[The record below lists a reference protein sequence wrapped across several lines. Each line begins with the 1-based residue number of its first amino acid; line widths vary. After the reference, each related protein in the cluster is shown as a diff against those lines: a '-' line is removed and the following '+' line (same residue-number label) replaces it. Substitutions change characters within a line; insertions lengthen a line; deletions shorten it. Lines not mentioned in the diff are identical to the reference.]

1 MKQALFL
8 VDEYPRITS
17 TGGQGDWTK
26 IITGVMRELDFE
38 VHVITGAK
46 GAGFEEDFV
55 HVTRIPQRKRG
66 DMFTIFKAVRQAKP
80 DLIHAAA
87 IYPPY
92 YFASWIH
99 PRAAKVLTSHGPP
112 LMKDQPLVAKTNIF
126 AHWTWYVVAPLYNR
140 IICST
145 PFEYNLYMKRLSR
158 LGLKKM
164 AETKLRQISFPI
176 DVDFYLKQQNRKAL
190 KKKFGLEGAEFVVS
204 EVAVFLHKH
213 KDQLTAARAVRFL
226 IDKGVKAKLLLSG
239 IDPRPDQAYKKQIIE
254 TIGEDNVVFTGN
266 ISKEK
271 LRDVYWVAD
280 AYVSPGY
287 DTQGLCPREAFAA
300 QRPLFLSDIVFYKSG
315 FGRFAKYHERWNH
328 VQLGGQLYEC
338 FKTPPAIDV
347 AARRTELERFT
358 INHFREGMRKAFVES
373 LGEKGFEE
381 RV

>member
-1 MKQALFL
+1 MKKALFL

-17 TGGQGDWTK
+17 TGGQGDWTQ
-26 IITGVMRELDFE
+26 IITRVMRDLGFE

-46 GAGFEEDFV
+46 GEGFEEDFV
-55 HVTRIPQRKRG
+55 HVTRTPQRKRS
-66 DMFTIFKAVRQAKP
+66 DMFAIFKAVKRVQP
-80 DLIHAAA
+80 HLIHAAA

-112 LMKDQPLVAKTNIF
+112 LMKDQPVIAKTNIF
-126 AHWTWYVVAPLYNR
+126 AHWTWYFVAPRYNR

-145 PFEYNLYMKRLSR
+145 PYEYELYMKRLSR

-164 AETKLRQISFPI
+164 AETKLRQVSFPI
-176 DVDFYLKQQNRKAL
+176 DVDFYSQPQNRKQL
-190 KKKFGLEGAEFVVS
+190 KKGFGLEDAEFVVS

-213 KDQLTAARAVRFL
+213 KDQLTAAKAVRYL

-239 IDPRPDQAYKKQIIE
+239 VDPQPDQSYKEQIVK
-254 TIGEDNVVFTGN
+254 TIGKENVVFTGN
-266 ISKEK
+266 VGKEK
-271 LRDVYWVAD
+271 LRDVYWAGD

-315 FGRFAKYHERWNH
+315 FEQFAQYHERWNSK
-328 VQLGGQLYEC
+328 QLGEQLYQC
-338 FKTPPAIDV
+338 FKKPPVID
-347 AARRTELERFT
+347 ANARKTELERFT
-358 INHFREGMRKAFVES
+358 VGHFRREMRRAFVES
-373 LGEKGFEE
+373 LQEKRIEI
-381 RV
+381 